1 MKVSLFAEILNRA
14 IGLDG
19 NSIGDGA
26 LTRALRSRM
35 QVCGCSED
43 AYLGLLR
50 KNPDELA
57 ELIEEVVVP
66 ETWFFRDLQPF
77 KLLARDAV
85 KSSSKCYSVLS
96 APCSTGEEPYSVAM
110 ALLAGGIDPSRIR
123 VVGSDISRRAIEK
136 ANKGIYGENSF
147 RQNLPSYASCFFET
161 EAEGKKVSDAVRG
174 LVDFCCGN
182 IIKGEI
188 PQGPFDAVFC
198 RNFMIYLDSQSREKL
213 IEDLNF
219 RLKPGGL
226 LFVGHAEVM
235 PLLGAYFDS
244 VKSSG
249 SFAFRKKADAGAAR
263 AGFMPSAKGGNNE
276 KVAALK
282 LRKNHLPSRMKP
294 SSSKA
299 VKAESVTTS
308 DVSVNNTADSVE
320 KNVVSPQAE
329 DANTEKEP
337 CTADVRILADQGRIR
352 EALELCESLLEISG
366 PDAEVFYLSGLLHET
381 EGRSGV
387 AEEYYRKALYMNPHH
402 SEALAHMALMVE
414 ASGDRKKAAI
424 LRDRLERSAKGRGE

>member
-1 MKVSLFAEILNRA
+1 MKVSLFAQILNRA

-26 LTRALRSRM
+26 LTRALRFRM
-35 QVCGCSED
+35 QVCGCSEE
-43 AYLGLLR
+43 AYLSLLR
-50 KNPDELA
+50 NNSDELA

-96 APCSTGEEPYSVAM
+96 APCSTGEEPYSAAM

-123 VVGSDISRRAIEK
+123 VVGADISRRAIEK

-147 RQNLPSYASCFFET
+147 RQNLPSYASCFFKA
-161 EAEGKKVSDAVRG
+161 EAEGQKVSDAVRE
-174 LVDFCCGN
+174 LVEFCCGN
-182 IIKGEI
+182 MIRGEV

-235 PLLGAYFDS
+235 PLLDAYFDS

-249 SFAFRKKADAGAAR
+249 AFAFRKKTHAGTAR
-263 AGFMPSAKGGNNE
+263 AGFMPVAKSGSNE

-282 LRKNHLPSRMKP
+282 LRKNHLQSRMTP
-294 SSSKA
+294 SSPKA
-299 VKAESVTTS
+299 AK
-308 DVSVNNTADSVE
+308 ADSVGKSDVMVKNTVDSVK
-320 KNVVSPQAE
+320 KNVVPANAE
-329 DANTEKEP
+329 DASNGKEP
-337 CTADVRILADQGRIR
+337 CTADVRVLADQGRVR
-352 EALELCESLLEISG
+352 EAMELCESLLEISG
-366 PDAEVFYLSGLLHET
+366 PDAEAFYLSGLLHET
-381 EGRSGV
+381 EGHSGA

-402 SEALAHMALMVE
+402 SEALAHMALMAE